1 MASSSGTSE
10 IEEDP
15 TIGELK
21 MYLKTWSNKEIVEF
35 KELETKACNSS
46 EDDDLDVNFKDED
59 SKFFPT
65 REE

>member
-35 KELETKACNSS
+35 KELETKACNS
-46 EDDDLDVNFKDED
+46 DYDFKVED
-59 SKFFPT
+59 SEFFPT
-65 REE
+65 KED